1 MTVGLL
7 FIWCVKISIY
17 DVNVSGAYC
26 IIRLLYYYSLLK
38 LYNNNNYY
46 HSSRR
51 EIIGKINY
59 KICTLNF
66 IYTCRIRYLIE
77 MIRKDPPLANL
88 FFVYKRYNPMTAT
101 ADAPASR
108 IDKKKSS
115 PEKCIFF
122 LSIRFRLTLI
132 LTR

>member
-1 MTVGLL
+1 MTVGL
-7 FIWCVKISIY
+7 FIIWCVKISIY

-66 IYTCRIRYLIE
+66 ICTCRIQ
-77 MIRKDPPLANL
+77 
-88 FFVYKRYNPMTAT
+88 
-101 ADAPASR
+101 
-108 IDKKKSS
+108 DKETPTSQ
-115 PEKCIFF
+115 IFF
-122 LSIRFRLTLI
+122 SSVRGITQRL
-132 LTR
+132 